1 VLARRFPDFD
11 GETLDM
17 LGRVLPH
24 TMTSPQRIAAV
35 IDAARYIEAAGVP
48 GAFVEC
54 GVWKGGSSMAAALA
68 FKTPRP
74 LYLFDTYEG
83 MTAPTAADRRPGG
96 RTAADMMKGADILC
110 YSSLDEVRANMAS
123 TGYPAEQIVYVKGR
137 VEDTLPASAP
147 NPIAILRLDTDWYES
162 TRHELE
168 CLYPRLSPGGVL
180 IIDDYGHWTGAKKA
194 VDEYFAAAPLLL
206 TRIDYTGRMAVKSYG
221 DVSL

>member
-1 VLARRFPDFD
+1 MGLKRFAKAVLNHRAILAARFPDFD
-11 GETLDM
+11 AETLDI

-35 IDAARYIEAAGVP
+35 IAAARYVEAAAVP

-74 LYLFDTYEG
+74 LFLFDTFEG
-83 MTAPTAADRRPGG
+83 MTAPTEADTRPGG
-96 RTAADMMKGADILC
+96 QTAASMLKGAGKADPILC
-110 YSSLDEVRANMAS
+110 YSSVDEVRANMAS
-123 TGYPAEQIVYVKGR
+123 TGYPAEHITYVKGR

-147 NPIAILRLDTDWYES
+147 NQIAILRLDTDWYES

-168 CLYPRLSPGGVL
+168 
-180 IIDDYGHWTGAKKA
+180 
-194 VDEYFAAAPLLL
+194 
-206 TRIDYTGRMAVKSYG
+206 
-221 DVSL
+221 